1 MSTELPITESTSSCG
16 CHDHSDDAPALDV
29 RTIPHAIRHATVF
42 GALDSRTAPGA
53 AMVLIAHHD
62 PLPLLAQI
70 DVRYE
75 GAFEVEYLERGPE
88 QWRLC
93 FTRKS

>member
-1 MSTELPITESTSSCG
+1 MTTELPITESRSSCG
-16 CHDHSDDAPALDV
+16 CHEHNEAIPALDV

-42 GALDSRTAPGA
+42 GALDSLSTPGA
-53 AMVLIAHHD
+53 AMELIAHHD

-70 DVRYE
+70 DARYQ
-75 GAFEVEYLERGPE
+75 GAFEVEYKEQGPE

-93 FTRKS
+93 FTRQS